1 VLTRSNHCGARYDNT
16 QLCYNLSS
24 LILDEAHMPP
34 TLKERVEALERQMQE
49 LTSPPARKKDWRKT
63 FGMSANDPVFD
74 EMIEL
79 GRKYREAER
88 ARAKRSDRGGT

>member
-1 VLTRSNHCGARYDNT
+1 
-16 QLCYNLSS
+16 
-24 LILDEAHMPP
+24 MPL

-63 FGMSANDPVFD
+63 FGNSANDPGFD

-79 GRKYREAER
+79 GRKARDAANRPAKQGGR
-88 ARAKRSDRGGT
+88 ARS